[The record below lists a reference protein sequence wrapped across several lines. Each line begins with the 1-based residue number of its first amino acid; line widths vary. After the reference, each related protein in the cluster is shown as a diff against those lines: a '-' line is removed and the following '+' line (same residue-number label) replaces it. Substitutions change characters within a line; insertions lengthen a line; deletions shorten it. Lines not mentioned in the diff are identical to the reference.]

1 MIQLLRIRKQKFLKS
16 KETNFVAPRHV
27 AFIMD
32 GNGRWAKNKGF
43 PRSFGHE
50 AGVKTLMSVLEN
62 CFDLGIKY
70 VSVYAFSTENW
81 NRPQDEVD
89 SLMDLFRT
97 YFTKQFSKLIE
108 KKIKINVWGDK
119 SKFPD
124 DIKNAILEIENTAIN
139 DPKGVFNIAMGYGGR
154 NEIINAVNEAI
165 KAGVEV
171 NEETF
176 SSYLYSSNIPDP
188 DLIIRTGGE
197 MRISN
202 FLLYQCAYSELYFT
216 KTLWPD
222 FSKEELIEILE
233 NYNIRDRRFGKVK

>member
-1 MIQLLRIRKQKFLKS
+1 MKS
-16 KETNFVAPRHV
+16 NFTSLVVPKHV
-27 AFIMD
+27 AFILD
-32 GNGRWAKNKGF
+32 GNGRWAKKRVQ
-43 PRSFGHE
+43 PRSFGHK
-50 AGVKTLMSVLEN
+50 AGVRTLMSILED

-81 NRPQDEVD
+81 NRPQVEVD
-89 SLMDLFRT
+89 ALMDLFRT

-124 DIKNAILEIENTAIN
+124 DIKNAIHEIENTAIN

-154 NEIINAVNEAI
+154 NEIIKAVNDAI
-165 KAGVEV
+165 KAGIEV
-171 NEETF
+171 DEKTF
-176 SSYLYSSNIPDP
+176 ASYLYTTGIPDP